1 LSKIKEIN
9 SPDKIDD
16 YINEKFKRDKSDIT
30 KMMASLDEEL
40 SN

>member
-16 YINEKFKRDKSDIT
+16 YINEKFKRDKSGTSDLI
-30 KMMASLDEEL
+30 AIIEE
-40 SN
+40 SMRN